1 MCRRCGGQCVTM
13 EIRSASERRAQLE
26 IVVMTATVT
35 MDGRM
40 LGAWWRWNSCSVRP
54 DHRPWRT
61 FTAWRRLYIIMT
73 TTHNKKA
80 ERKKRSPRK
89 KWFLIS
95 NVIIRTF
102 SHFSM
107 NRKFHLALNNN
118 WSAQAHTHRLTNC
131 GTCRCV
137 PFLFWQNVIIIIVR
151 CSAAIYG
158 FNYAFRVENNTRNIF
173 SFGLIG
179 CLLFV
184 RHHHHHQHQQQRLRN
199 DCFVRTPIQ
208 WLFNYI
214 SI

>member
-1 MCRRCGGQCVTM
+1 MSKRMERTYEVNGEQTMCTHMYEYVWVVNCFSFSFTRTRVMCRRCGGQCVTM

-40 LGAWWRWNSCSVRP
+40 LGAWWRWNSCSLRARP
-54 DHRPWRT
+54 
-61 FTAWRRLYIIMT
+61 YIYCLETPVYNYDNHILQKSWE
-73 TTHNKKA
+73 KK
-80 ERKKRSPRK
+80 KSPRK

-118 WSAQAHTHRLTNC
+118 WTAQTHTHRLTNC
-131 GTCRCV
+131 GTTCRCV

-151 CSAAIYG
+151 RQFMVSITHFESKITHAI
-158 FNYAFRVENNTRNIF
+158 
-173 SFGLIG
+173 SFL
-179 CLLFV
+179 
-184 RHHHHHQHQQQRLRN
+184 
-199 DCFVRTPIQ
+199 
-208 WLFNYI
+208 
-214 SI
+214 